1 MQDCCSSSVV
11 VTSFDHKSFLYCAN
25 LGVFCP
31 YLVTCNSTSFN
42 CCVCLKS
49 CKDRG
54 LFCLEVFGVSKRVSE
69 SCGLQGYLFVCVV
82 IWYWLLVE
90 LKGFLRTGCSSV

>member
-1 MQDCCSSSVV
+1 MQIQVFSILVQ
-11 VTSFDHKSFLYCAN
+11 L
-25 LGVFCP
+25 LGIV
-31 YLVTCNSTSFN
+31 LLFN

-49 CKDRG
+49 SNDRG

-82 IWYWLLVE
+82 IWNWLLVE
-90 LKGFLRTGCSSV
+90 LRGFLRTGCSSV